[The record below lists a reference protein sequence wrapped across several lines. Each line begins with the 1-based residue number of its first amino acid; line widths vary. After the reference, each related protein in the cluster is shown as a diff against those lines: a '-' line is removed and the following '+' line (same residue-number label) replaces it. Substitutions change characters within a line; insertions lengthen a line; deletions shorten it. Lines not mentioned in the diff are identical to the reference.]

1 MMSDLYVGGCT
12 CQNQVNFVPKDLKTL
27 CNMMCDL
34 FVCSA
39 GGHFVPKDPKLQTLR
54 NMMSDLYVWSA
65 GGHVN
70 PRLLVAAQQKVASRC
85 QSQKYGM
92 VSKIAKG
99 KRSSFEDKRLKTL
112 SSCKGSISLV
122 RSGCTMVK
130 EVVSKVRR

>member
-1 MMSDLYVGGCT
+1 MMS
-12 CQNQVNFVPKDLKTL
+12 
-27 CNMMCDL
+27 DL

-85 QSQKYGM
+85 QSKKYGM
-92 VSKIAKG
+92 ISKIEKG
-99 KRSSFEDKRLKTL
+99 KRSSFEEKRLKAL
-112 SSCKGSISLV
+112 IFHKGSISPV

-130 EVVSKVRR
+130 EVVSKVRRSY